1 MPDLERKIRVMIVDD
16 SAAFRNLLN
25 DILRTEPDIEIAGT
39 ASSGHSAL
47 MKIGDLQPDCMILDI
62 HMPGMDGL
70 KTLRAVKQTHP
81 RVGVII
87 CSSFSE
93 AGADLTMEALASG
106 ALDFVTK
113 APQLAPGESL
123 IGRLRSEIVSR
134 LRAFRR
140 FVLSVPP
147 QFAEATAAEETRT
160 VAAGTRDLVVIAVST
175 GGPMALRTIL
185 PEFSPDL
192 RAAILIVQHMPAI
205 FTKRLAE
212 QLAAICPLPVKE
224 AEDREEARYGSVYL
238 APGDFHLEV
247 RKRGS
252 SPILSLTKG
261 SPENSVRPAA
271 DVLFRSA
278 AAAFGPRTVG
288 VVLTGMGSD
297 GFLGTQ
303 FLKANGG
310 FIIAQDQASSLIYGM
325 PRFVREA
332 GLADRV
338 CSLTDVPRLISRLT
352 GRVSDAA

>member
-1 MPDLERKIRVMIVDD
+1 MPDPDRKIRVMIVDD

-39 ASSGHSAL
+39 ASNGHSAL

-93 AGADLTMEALASG
+93 AGADLTIEALASG

-134 LRAFRR
+134 IRAFRR
-140 FVLSVPP
+140 FVLSATP
-147 QFAEATAAEETRT
+147 QFVESPATEDTRT
-160 VAAGTRDLVVIAVST
+160 LAAGTRDIVVIGVST

-185 PEFSPDL
+185 PELSPGL
-192 RAAILIVQHMPAI
+192 RATILIVQHMPPI

-224 AEDREEARYGSVYL
+224 AEDREEALYGSIYV
-238 APGDFHLEV
+238 APGDFHLEL
-247 RKRGS
+247 RKRGNA
-252 SPILSLTKG
+252 PILSLTKG

-278 AAAFGPRTVG
+278 ARYAGKNAVG
-288 VVLTGMGSD
+288 VIMTGMGDD
-297 GFLGTQ
+297 GPEG
-303 FLKANGG
+303 
-310 FIIAQDQASSLIYGM
+310 
-325 PRFVREA
+325 
-332 GLADRV
+332 
-338 CSLTDVPRLISRLT
+338 
-352 GRVSDAA
+352 